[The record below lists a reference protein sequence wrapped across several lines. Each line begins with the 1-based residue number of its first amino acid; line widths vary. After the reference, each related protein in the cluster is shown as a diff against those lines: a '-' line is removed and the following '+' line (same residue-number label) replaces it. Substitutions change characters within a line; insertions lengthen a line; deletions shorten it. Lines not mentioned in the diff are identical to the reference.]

1 MGNDDYYGVSVAF
14 DGEHI
19 AIGSQRH
26 DDNPAGSNRGAV
38 YIYQSASSDAGTG
51 WHLQQKIIASDGA
64 NDDYFGQAV
73 SIYKNTLVVGT
84 YSDDTGATNAGSAY
98 VFEKQNN
105 RWVETQLLLSDDI
118 QATDRFGYAVS
129 VHENTITV
137 AADV

>member
-1 MGNDDYYGVSVAF
+1 M
-14 DGEHI
+14 
-19 AIGSQRH
+19 
-26 DDNPAGSNRGAV
+26 
-38 YIYQSASSDAGTG
+38 
-51 WHLQQKIIASDGA
+51 
-64 NDDYFGQAV
+64 

-137 AADV
+137 AAYDEDEAGSIAGALYIFNKDPGPFGKWRQKRK